1 MELAAQGHWD
11 GVATSP
17 SPVQPPQT
25 GKCAKSPP
33 APWLLPWGWQQNV
46 APLPQA
52 PRGGIWARWCRGV
65 PRGSGCPP
73 PPHPSPSL
81 HNSER
86 DKAEV
91 LKVLSAAIYTAS
103 GKVWQALSWFP
114 EMKMQTSLPAAH
126 SQNLP
131 PPGPR
136 IEHCCPFTPKP
147 ALKSR
152 PQSSKSRPQLQPT
165 GSQGAASH
173 PRVLPAALVAPQGRH
188 QQDRALWE
196 SSTARRLTW
205 LMEMGVCT
213 TTPPMISVL

>member
-1 MELAAQGHWD
+1 MELAAQGHWE

-33 APWLLPWGWQQNV
+33 APWLLPWGRQNV
-46 APLPQA
+46 VPLPQA
-52 PRGGIWARWCRGV
+52 PRGRIWARWCRGV

-114 EMKMQTSLPAAH
+114 EMKMQTSLLAAH

-136 IEHCCPFTPKP
+136 IEQCCPFTPKP

-188 QQDRALWE
+188 QQDRALSE
-196 SSTARRLTW
+196 SSTAPRLTW

>member
-1 MELAAQGHWD
+1 MEGRGLQDRGARC
-11 GVATSP
+11 
-17 SPVQPPQT
+17 QPPPRVRACPCLPGQ
-25 GKCAKSPP
+25 KSPP
-33 APWLLPWGWQQNV
+33 APWLLPWGQQHV

-52 PRGGIWARWCRGV
+52 PRCGIWTRWCRGV
-65 PRGSGCPP
+65 PRGSGFPP

-114 EMKMQTSLPAAH
+114 EMKTQTSLPAAH

-136 IEHCCPFTPKP
+136 IVQCCPFTPNLPSWSSPWSTASIHGDIAKP
-147 ALKSR
+147 LRATST
-152 PQSSKSRPQLQPT
+152 SS
-165 GSQGAASH
+165 AA
-173 PRVLPAALVAPQGRH
+173 PAPGLGN
-188 QQDRALWE
+188 DRAHYCWVLN
-196 SSTARRLTW
+196 S
-205 LMEMGVCT
+205 
-213 TTPPMISVL
+213 ISPFLVQLDTHRA